1 MQRQNLI
8 CLNSHS
14 KCEGAITRHRKT
26 ILGDEKAILDFVI
39 VCDQLAAFLQRMII
53 DEKRSNVLTK
63 YVTLKG
69 VRVKSE
75 SDHNPVFAEFNLK
88 FSRAQP
94 VTRHEM
100 FEFKNVD
107 SQKKFY
113 ELTNNCF
120 KLRNCFDGQSDP
132 KVATD
137 RFFKTLNNVFH
148 AVFKKIRIRPSKPF
162 STARGSRVGEL
173 LSQKTD
179 LGKVIKNSKCEFDCD
194 AAKKD
199 LEQVE
204 MEIFQILS
212 AKNAKIVTDQ
222 VADLDSLDGSF
233 NQIGMWKIKNK
244 ICPRPKD
251 PPLQKRITLG
261 I

>member
-1 MQRQNLI
+1 M
-8 CLNSHS
+8 
-14 KCEGAITRHRKT
+14 
-26 ILGDEKAILDFVI
+26 DFVI

-53 DEKRSNVLTK
+53 DEKRTNVLTK

-100 FEFKNVD
+100 FDFKNVD

-162 STARGSRVGEL
+162 PL
-173 LSQKTD
+173 LEVAG
-179 LGKVIKNSKCEFDCD
+179 LENCCH
-194 AAKKD
+194 KKQTWEK
-199 LEQVE
+199 L
-204 MEIFQILS
+204 
-212 AKNAKIVTDQ
+212 
-222 VADLDSLDGSF
+222 
-233 NQIGMWKIKNK
+233 
-244 ICPRPKD
+244 
-251 PPLQKRITLG
+251 
-261 I
+261 